1 MDAKLPEGR
10 RVAGT
15 RQVLRALG
23 AQKALMVFLAGDADP
38 RIRESILAAAKERG
52 VPLQDVATMQLL
64 GRLMKLSVPT
74 AAGAVLR
81 EGNE

>member
-15 RQVLRALG
+15 RQVLRSLG

-38 RIRESILAAAKERG
+38 WIRESILVAAKEQG